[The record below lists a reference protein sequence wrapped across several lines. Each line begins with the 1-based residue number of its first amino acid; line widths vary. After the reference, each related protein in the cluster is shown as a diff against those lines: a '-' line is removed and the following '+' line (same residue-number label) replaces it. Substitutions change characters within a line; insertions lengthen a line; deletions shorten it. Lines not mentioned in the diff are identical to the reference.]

1 MNANPLLGVFF
12 HWLGGLASAS
22 FYVPYRGV
30 RRWSWEIYWLTGGIF
45 SWLLAPWII
54 ASLRTEDLLGV
65 LGAAPAPNIYWPIF
79 FGMLW
84 GFGGLTYGLTMRYLG
99 LSLGMAVVLGL
110 CTVFGTLIP
119 PIFQGDFAAK
129 LLDSPSGNIV
139 LVGLA
144 VTLLGIV
151 VVASAGARKDAALSG
166 EQKAAAVAEFDFR
179 KGIAVAIFS
188 GIMSSCFAFGL
199 AAGEPIKAMSAA
211 AGTGPL
217 WTGLPI
223 LCLVMFGGLVTNSIW
238 CAILIVRN
246 RSAGEWLGRLAA
258 DEHAPAS
265 QSASADRAA
274 PVEPAMVA
282 PTELRPGRPPL
293 LVNFLL
299 CAIAGTAWYFQFFFY
314 TMGESQMGRFGFS
327 SWTLHMASIIIFGTL
342 WGFAFREWKDA
353 AARVKAMVW
362 AGVGLLVLATI
373 IIGYG
378 NSLAA

>member
-1 MNANPLLGVFF
+1 MTANPLLGVVF

-30 RRWSWEIYWLTGGIF
+30 KRWSWEIYWLTGGIF
-45 SWLLAPWII
+45 SWLLAPWFF
-54 ASLRTEDLLGV
+54 ASIQTHDLLGV
-65 LGAAPAPNIYWPIF
+65 LSRAPTPTLVWPVI

-129 LLDSPSGNIV
+129 LLDSPSGNII
-139 LVGLA
+139 LLGLA
-144 VTLLGIV
+144 VTLAGIIV
-151 VVASAGARKDAALSG
+151 VAMAGARKDAALSA
-166 EQKAAAVAEFDFR
+166 EQKAAAIAEFDFR
-179 KGIAVAIFS
+179 KGVAVAVFS

-199 AAGEPIKAMSAA
+199 AAGEPIKAISAA

-223 LCLVMFGGLVTNSIW
+223 LCLVMFGGLITNAVW
-238 CAILIVRN
+238 CAWLILKN
-246 RSAGEWLGRLAA
+246 RSAGQWVGRSA
-258 DEHAPAS
+258 DE
-265 QSASADRAA
+265 SATA
-274 PVEPAMVA
+274 
-282 PTELRPGRPPL
+282 RPPML
-293 LVNFLL
+293 ANYLL
-299 CAIAGTAWYFQFFFY
+299 CAVAGTAWYFQFFFY

-353 AARVKAMVW
+353 ATRVRAMVW
-362 AGVGLLVLATI
+362 AGVGLLVLATVV
-373 IIGYG
+373 IGYG
-378 NSLAA
+378 NMLAA